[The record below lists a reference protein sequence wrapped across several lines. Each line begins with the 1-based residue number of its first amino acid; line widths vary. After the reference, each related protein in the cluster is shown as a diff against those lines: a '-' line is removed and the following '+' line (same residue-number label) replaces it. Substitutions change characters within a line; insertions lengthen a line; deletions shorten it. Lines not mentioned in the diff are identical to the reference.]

1 MSEISAYDADMN
13 RVKSE
18 LLLDDQLIQVRNLD
32 LIATATLT
40 AEPETEALQPRSP
53 KTQQRQSP
61 PSPPQVPRRRS
72 TKKRD
77 PSETYTAKKKRSL
90 SLTSLEEMKKPKLA
104 QEKVPFFMRL
114 GRSLSRR
121 MSSA

>member
-1 MSEISAYDADMN
+1 MSEISTYDADMN

-18 LLLDDQLIQVRNLD
+18 LLLDDQLIQARNLD

-53 KTQQRQSP
+53 KTQQRQFP
-61 PSPPQVPRRRS
+61 PSPPQVPRRQS

-77 PSETYTAKKKRSL
+77 PSETYTAKKRSL
-90 SLTSLEEMKKPKLA
+90 SLTSLEELKKPKLA